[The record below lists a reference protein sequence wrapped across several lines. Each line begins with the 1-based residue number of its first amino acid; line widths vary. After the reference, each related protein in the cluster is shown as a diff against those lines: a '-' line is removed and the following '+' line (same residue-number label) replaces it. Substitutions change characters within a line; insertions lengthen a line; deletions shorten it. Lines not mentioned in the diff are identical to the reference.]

1 MTDLLG
7 NWKPGDPIGYI
18 SPQIPECE
26 IPPSGAS
33 ATRRWCRIRWIWP
46 SARLAIHAM
55 TQNPNPQADFEPY

>member
-26 IPPSGAS
+26 MPPFRAS

-46 SARLAIHAM
+46 SAPASRF
-55 TQNPNPQADFEPY
+55 TR

>member
-26 IPPSGAS
+26 MPPFRGERYEAMVPDTLDLAERAAS
-33 ATRRWCRIRWIWP
+33 QFTR
-46 SARLAIHAM
+46 
-55 TQNPNPQADFEPY
+55 